1 MLPIFKE
8 YRNMLNDNGIDLSEY
23 DDNKLQIDR
32 MIIKGFDKS
41 GKERK
46 ICKLKVVGDYKNL
59 RYEQT
64 FYYKDKMRTS
74 IQFITAAILAVG
86 GLVLLFCG
94 AFIAPQGEI
103 HESLLVG
110 FGEVAT
116 FAGAL
121 FGIDYT
127 YKFKQ
132 KHGNNTP
139 KQDES
144 QG

>member
-1 MLPIFKE
+1 MKP
-8 YRNMLNDNGIDLSEY
+8 
-23 DDNKLQIDR
+23 
-32 MIIKGFDKS
+32 
-41 GKERK
+41 
-46 ICKLKVVGDYKNL
+46 
-59 RYEQT
+59 
-64 FYYKDKMRTS
+64 S
-74 IQFITAAILAVG
+74 IQLITAAVLAIG

-94 AFIAPQGEI
+94 VYIAPQGEI

-132 KHGNNTP
+132 QK
-139 KQDES
+139 
-144 QG
+144 